1 MPPAENLNL
10 PVLLTKDHD
19 RNAFDCGVPSLNDY
33 LKKYALQNQKKH
45 VARTYVA
52 TRANRIVGYYSLAY
66 GSVSLD
72 EAPQKVKSG
81 LPRHPVPVILLARLA
96 VDSAEQGSGL
106 GAALLRDALLRTIQA
121 AEIAGLRAMLVHAK
135 DDSAKRFYEKY
146 GFQRFSPGNLR
157 LFLPMETI
165 QQLVQSPA
173 SASPDEPST
182 D

>member
-1 MPPAENLNL
+1 MPVAENLTS

-19 RNAFDCGVPSLNDY
+19 RNSFDCGVPALNDY
-33 LKKYALQNQKKH
+33 LKKYALQNQKKNA
-45 VARTYVA
+45 ARTYVV
-52 TRANRIVGYYSLAY
+52 TRGNRIVGYYSLAY

-106 GAALLRDALLRTIQA
+106 GAALLKDALLRTIQA

-146 GFQRFSPGNLR
+146 GFEPSPIDAYHLFLR
-157 LFLPMETI
+157 LSDILSS
-165 QQLVQSPA
+165 LR
-173 SASPDEPST
+173 
-182 D
+182 